1 MRKAIALVL
10 VVAGVLA
17 LVYRGFSYRGERHEA
32 KLGPLAI
39 QVDEKKRVE
48 IPVWAGVA
56 GSGRTTGRWSRA
68 RRSSA
73 GRRTRRGG
81 FAPARAH
88 ARSSSRPPRRPARR
102 APGQGGRT

>member
-10 VVAGVLA
+10 VVAGVLV

-32 KLGPLAI
+32 KVGPLSI

-56 GSGRTTGRWSRA
+56 A
-68 RRSSA
+68 VA
-73 GRRTRRGG
+73 GGVVLLLAGG
-81 FAPARAH
+81 
-88 ARSSSRPPRRPARR
+88 
-102 APGQGGRT
+102 GGGGGGGKAERKR